1 MPKRSKENIE
11 IDTQQ
16 IIKVFQENARISLNE
31 LAEKTGFSR
40 QKIWR
45 IIKNLEKN
53 KTIWGYTT
61 IIDEKKQKLNNYI
74 LLVKKNTLP
83 MDEKTLDMIVSRD
96 LDKLAEKI
104 GVTVETSKYVHGEYD
119 WILSITAEDI
129 KQVKMFSEIF
139 YKLYKNHVT
148 KLHILETLFTAK
160 KHKILNPENK
170 KLKDF
175 V

>member
-11 IDTQQ
+11 KDTQQ
-16 IIKVFQENARISLNE
+16 IIKVFQEDARISLNE

-74 LLVKKNTLP
+74 ILVKK
-83 MDEKTLDMIVSRD
+83 
-96 LDKLAEKI
+96 
-104 GVTVETSKYVHGEYD
+104 KYSSNG
-119 WILSITAEDI
+119 
-129 KQVKMFSEIF
+129 
-139 YKLYKNHVT
+139 
-148 KLHILETLFTAK
+148 
-160 KHKILNPENK
+160 
-170 KLKDF
+170 
-175 V
+175 

>member
-16 IIKVFQENARISLNE
+16 IIKAFQEDARVSLNE
-31 LAEKTGFSR
+31 IAEKTGFSR

-61 IIDEKKQKLNNYI
+61 IIDEKKQNLKNYI
-74 LLVKKNTLP
+74 LLVKKNTVP
-83 MDEKTLDMIVSRD
+83 IDGKTLDTIISRE
-96 LDKLAEKI
+96 LDKLAENI
-104 GVTVETSKYVHGEYD
+104 GVTIETSKYVHGEYD
-119 WILSITAEDI
+119 WVLSITARDI

-139 YKLYKNHVT
+139 YKLYRDHIT
-148 KLHILETLFTAK
+148 KLHILETLFTTK
-160 KHKILNPENK
+160 KQQILNPENK

-175 V
+175 I